1 MKKKKLMFKKIFI
14 TFKYFFLV
22 KYIKK
27 IILYNYIIN
36 KNMFG
41 IDNKLFYVLGMAAGL
56 IGIMFLLNKF
66 FNNKEKE
73 NFETY
78 KEELKEIAAQAEA
91 EKLDKYEAQGVS
103 QETPE
108 EQLQEAEQIMDK
120 QEQALAQE
128 EPVQPSELLP
138 AESDADEWA
147 RANPKGEGSLE
158 LKNFTEA
165 AFHIGVDTQ
174 GNSLRNANLQIRS
187 EPPNPIKPVSIFN
200 NSTIGPDPYRRPLEI
215 A

>member
-1 MKKKKLMFKKIFI
+1 
-14 TFKYFFLV
+14 
-22 KYIKK
+22 
-27 IILYNYIIN
+27 
-36 KNMFG
+36 MFG
-41 IDNKLFYVLGMAAGL
+41 LDNKIFYVLALALGL
-56 IGIMFLLNKF
+56 IGTMFLLNKF

-78 KEELKEIAAQAEA
+78 KEELKEIAAQAET
-91 EKLDKYEAQGVS
+91 EKLDKYEAQNVS

-108 EQLQEAEQIMDK
+108 EQLKDSEQVMDNQEK
-120 QEQALAQE
+120 ALAKE
-128 EPVQPSELLP
+128 ESVKPEELLP
-138 AESDADEWA
+138 AETDADEWA

-174 GNSLRNANLQIRS
+174 GNSLRNANLQLRS

>member
-1 MKKKKLMFKKIFI
+1 MNLDRQSMWLVLYLVIAIAATTGFYFMFTK
-14 TFKYFFLV
+14 T
-22 KYIKK
+22 
-27 IILYNYIIN
+27 N
-36 KNMFG
+36 
-41 IDNKLFYVLGMAAGL
+41 
-56 IGIMFLLNKF
+56 
-66 FNNKEKE
+66 KE
-73 NFETY
+73 NFAEY
-78 KEELKEIAAQAEA
+78 KEELKEIAAQAES
-91 EKLDKYEAQGVS
+91 EKLDKYDAQGVS

-108 EQLQEAEQIMDK
+108 EQLKDSEEVMEK
-120 QEQALAQE
+120 QEQALAKE
-128 EPVQPSELLP
+128 EPVKPEELLP
-138 AESDADEWA
+138 AENEADEWA

-200 NSTIGPDPYRRPLEI
+200 NSTIGPDPYRKPFEI

>member
-1 MKKKKLMFKKIFI
+1 ML
-14 TFKYFFLV
+14 
-22 KYIKK
+22 
-27 IILYNYIIN
+27 
-36 KNMFG
+36 
-41 IDNKLFYVLGMAAGL
+41 DNKIFYVLAMALGL
-56 IGIMFLLNKF
+56 LAVMFLLNKF
-66 FNNKEKE
+66 FNSKEQE
-73 NFETY
+73 NFATY
-78 KEELKEIAAQAEA
+78 KEELKEIAAQAET
-91 EKLDKYEAQGVS
+91 EKLDKYEAQAVS

-108 EQLQEAEQIMDK
+108 EQLEDAEKVMDNQEK
-120 QEQALAQE
+120 ALAQE
-128 EPVQPSELLP
+128 EPVKPEELLP
-138 AESDADEWA
+138 AESEADEWA

>member
-1 MKKKKLMFKKIFI
+1 
-14 TFKYFFLV
+14 
-22 KYIKK
+22 
-27 IILYNYIIN
+27 
-36 KNMFG
+36 MFG
-41 IDNKLFYVLGMAAGL
+41 LDNKIFYVLAMALGL
-56 IGIMFLLNKF
+56 FGVMFALNKF
-66 FNNKEKE
+66 FNNKEQE
-73 NFETY
+73 NFEEY
-78 KEELKEIAAQAEA
+78 KQELKEIAAQAET
-91 EKLDKYEAQGVS
+91 EKLDKYEAQAVS

-108 EQLQEAEQIMDK
+108 EQLKDSEKVMEN
-120 QEQALAQE
+120 QEQALAKE
-128 EPVQPSELLP
+128 EPVKPEELLP
-138 AESDADEWA
+138 AETDADEWA

>member
-1 MKKKKLMFKKIFI
+1 MYSQNMWLAVYLVIALAA
-14 TFKYFFLV
+14 TAALYFFLT
-22 KYIKK
+22 
-27 IILYNYIIN
+27 NSN
-36 KNMFG
+36 
-41 IDNKLFYVLGMAAGL
+41 
-56 IGIMFLLNKF
+56 
-66 FNNKEKE
+66 KE
-73 NFETY
+73 NFAEY
-78 KEELKEIAAQAEA
+78 KEELKEIAAQAET

-108 EQLQEAEQIMDK
+108 EQLKDSEEVMER
-120 QEQALAQE
+120 QEQALAKE
-128 EPVQPSELLP
+128 ESVKPEELLP
-138 AESDADEWA
+138 AETEADEWA

-200 NSTIGPDPYRRPLEI
+200 NSTIGPDPYRKPLEI
-215 A
+215 SQ

>member
-1 MKKKKLMFKKIFI
+1 
-14 TFKYFFLV
+14 
-22 KYIKK
+22 
-27 IILYNYIIN
+27 
-36 KNMFG
+36 MFG
-41 IDNKLFYVLGMAAGL
+41 IDNKIMYVIGMTLAIFGT
-56 IGIMFLLNKF
+56 MFLLNKF
-66 FNNKEKE
+66 FNSKEQE

-78 KEELKEIAAQAEA
+78 KDELKEIAAQVES
-91 EKLDKYEAQGVS
+91 EKLEKYDAQGVS

-108 EQLQEAEQIMDK
+108 EQLKDSEEVMEK
-120 QEQALAQE
+120 QEKALAKE
-128 EPVQPSELLP
+128 ESIKPEELLP
-138 AESDADEWA
+138 AETDADEWA

-200 NSTIGPDPYRRPLEI
+200 NSTIGPDPYRKPLEI

>member
-1 MKKKKLMFKKIFI
+1 
-14 TFKYFFLV
+14 
-22 KYIKK
+22 
-27 IILYNYIIN
+27 
-36 KNMFG
+36 MFG
-41 IDNKLFYVLGMAAGL
+41 IDNKIIYVFAMTIVLFAT
-56 IGIMFLLNKF
+56 MFLLNKF
-66 FNNKEKE
+66 FNNKEQE
-73 NFETY
+73 NFAAY
-78 KEELKEIAAQAEA
+78 KEELKEIAAQAES

-108 EQLQEAEQIMDK
+108 EQLKDSEKVMEK
-120 QEQALAQE
+120 QEVALAKE
-128 EPVQPSELLP
+128 EPIKPEELLP
-138 AESDADEWA
+138 AENEADEWA

-200 NSTIGPDPYRRPLEI
+200 NSTIGPDPFRRPLEI

>member
-1 MKKKKLMFKKIFI
+1 
-14 TFKYFFLV
+14 
-22 KYIKK
+22 
-27 IILYNYIIN
+27 
-36 KNMFG
+36 MFG
-41 IDNKLFYVLGMAAGL
+41 IDNKIFYVLAMALGL
-56 IGIMFLLNKF
+56 LGTMFLLNKF
-66 FNNKEKE
+66 FNTKEQE
-73 NFETY
+73 NFEAY
-78 KEELKEIAAQAEA
+78 KDELKEIAAQAET
-91 EKLDKYEAQGVS
+91 EKLNKYEAQGVS

-108 EQLQEAEQIMDK
+108 EQLKDSEKVMEK
-120 QEQALAQE
+120 QEVALAKE
-128 EPVQPSELLP
+128 EEVKPQELLP
-138 AESDADEWA
+138 AENEADEWA

-174 GNSLRNANLQIRS
+174 GNSLRNANLQLRS